1 MLRALGSVQFG
12 QQRWRL
18 REVTPLYMNGRQRS
32 FPKDKKKREREREKD
47 RKKEFIKPLIL
58 KMVYHMKSDK
68 LKKAIVFVTSNTNG
82 ICGGKQLN

>member
-32 FPKDKKKREREREKD
+32 FPKDKKRE
-47 RKKEFIKPLIL
+47 RKKEFIKPLVL

-68 LKKAIVFVTSNTNG
+68 LKKAIVFLTSNTNST
-82 ICGGKQLN
+82 CGGKQLN